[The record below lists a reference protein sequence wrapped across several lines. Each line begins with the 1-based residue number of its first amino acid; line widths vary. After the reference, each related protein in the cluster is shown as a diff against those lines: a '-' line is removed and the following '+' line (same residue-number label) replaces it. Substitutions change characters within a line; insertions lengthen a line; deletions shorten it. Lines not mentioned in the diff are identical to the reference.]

1 MSWGSLLGNKSKHK
15 LIHVYNV
22 HKPLR
27 PRSLKGLRLLI
38 GHILDS
44 IFYISY
50 ISDVVFTEWVGPLV
64 EQELFTLPEH
74 MSSSQVFLF
83 CLVRVAQSLA
93 FCVVFCRS
101 LFVFLLFFYF
111 EHLIFWPSFFGFW
124 HPHWYLKF
132 FFS

>member
-50 ISDVVFTEWVGPLV
+50 ISDVVFTE
-64 EQELFTLPEH
+64 
-74 MSSSQVFLF
+74 
-83 CLVRVAQSLA
+83 
-93 FCVVFCRS
+93 
-101 LFVFLLFFYF
+101 
-111 EHLIFWPSFFGFW
+111 
-124 HPHWYLKF
+124 
-132 FFS
+132 